1 MRVNNSKR
9 EDEKKKKKKKQS
21 ALEAEIFRIMEKSLD
36 AALKKSLD
44 NIFKSVGSIYKLEKM
59 ERKDDGYYWT

>member
-9 EDEKKKKKKKQS
+9 EDEKKKKKKREA

-44 NIFKSVGSIYKLEKM
+44 DIFKNFKL
-59 ERKDDGYYWT
+59 

>member
-9 EDEKKKKKKKQS
+9 EDEKRKKKKKQS
-21 ALEAEIFRIMEKSLD
+21 ALEAEIFKIIEKSLD

-44 NIFKSVGSIYKLEKM
+44 NIFKNFKL
-59 ERKDDGYYWT
+59 

>member
-21 ALEAEIFRIMEKSLD
+21 ALEAEIFRIMEKGLD
-36 AALKKSLD
+36 AALKKSLGD
-44 NIFKSVGSIYKLEKM
+44 IFKNFKL
-59 ERKDDGYYWT
+59 